1 MARCVNLAA
10 SRARLVAGGNEM
22 AVRIPI
28 IPAAFFG
35 MVLGL
40 SGLGGAW
47 RVATR
52 LWALPAWI
60 GETISLLGVAVC
72 TLLIVLYALKWLLA
86 RPQAMAEL
94 VHPVQCCFIGL
105 VGVATMLAG
114 GGLLPYAGGLAVLLV
129 VVGAVYTLLFGLW
142 RTGGLWQGGRQDVSN
157 TPVLYLPAV
166 AGSFVTAIMLAAL
179 GFASWGQ
186 LFFGAGL
193 MTWLAI
199 ESVLLHRLYNAAE
212 LPPPLRPTLGI
223 QLAPAAVGAVA
234 YLAVGTG
241 TPDIVAH
248 ALIGYA
254 LLQALILLRL
264 LPWICKAPFSPAYW
278 AFTFGATALATACL
292 RLVERGDTGPMTLI
306 APVVFIVANGLVGLT
321 AIGTLGLM
329 VLGRMPLEWSGASG
343 AETHAS

>member
-1 MARCVNLAA
+1 MAI
-10 SRARLVAGGNEM
+10 
-22 AVRIPI
+22 RIPV

-40 SGLGGAW
+40 AGLGSAW
-47 RVATR
+47 RVAAR
-52 LWALPAWI
+52 LWAVPTWV
-60 GETISLLGVAVC
+60 GETISLLAVVAW
-72 TLLIVLYALKWLLA
+72 TILIVLYGLKWLLA

-94 VHPVQCCFIGL
+94 GHPVQCCFIGL

-114 GGLLPYAGGLAVLLV
+114 GCVLPYGRGAALALV
-129 VVGAVYTLLFGLW
+129 FLGALYTLLFGLW
-142 RTGGLWQGGRQDVSN
+142 RTGGLWQGGRQDVTN
-157 TPVLYLPAV
+157 TPVLYLPGV

-179 GFASWGQ
+179 GFEAWAQ

-193 MTWLAI
+193 LTWLAI

-212 LPPPLRPTLGI
+212 MPPPLRPTLGI

-234 YLAVGTG
+234 YLAVNGG
-241 TPDIVAH
+241 GADVVAH

-264 LPWICKAPFSPAYW
+264 LPWILKAPFSPAYW

-292 RLVERGDTGPMTLI
+292 RLVEHGDAGPMVPIALAVFVGANLVVGIVAVGTIWLMLSGRMSLEWWRPGGTGPAAM
-306 APVVFIVANGLVGLT
+306 
-321 AIGTLGLM
+321 
-329 VLGRMPLEWSGASG
+329 
-343 AETHAS
+343 